1 MSKKITFSD
10 DARNKLADGV
20 DKLANAVTATLGP
33 SGRNVIIEQEMGMP
47 SSTKDGVTVAKSIEL
62 KDKVENLGAQ
72 IVKQA
77 AIKTAE
83 QAGDG
88 TTTSTLLAQSI
99 LTEGLDRMQKG
110 SNVVDIKRGI
120 DEAVEHITSYLG
132 IESKDI
138 TDEEQLKQI
147 ATISANND
155 DEVGELISTA
165 MDKVGQ
171 DGVVTIEES
180 KTGETYLET
189 VEGIQFDR
197 GYKSPYFVTDN
208 NSMQAVLQDPLI
220 LITDKGLTQV
230 KELLPILEGVSNQNK
245 SLLIIA
251 DNVGGEALST
261 LVVNKMR
268 GILNCVAVQAPDFG
282 DRKKATLED
291 IAVLTGGKV
300 VSSEK
305 GMRLDKF
312 DPSWLG
318 SANKVTVGKDT
329 TTIIDAQGEAVDIQV
344 RIEEIKSQIDE
355 SNSPFEKETLQG
367 RLAKFVGGV
376 AVVHVGG
383 HTEVEMK
390 EKKDRVDDALHATKA
405 AIEEGILPG
414 GGTALLKAAL
424 WLADSLGNELD
435 DAPKPEGDKLTG
447 YDIVINAIEQPFFKI
462 LLNAGYTQDEIGEI
476 ELRIKEE
483 GSFWFGYNPRED
495 DYYDM
500 FIEGIIDPTKVTRL
514 ALENAASVA
523 GTLLITEAVVSKG
536 KEKKNAA
543 PGVDP
548 NMLLG

>member
-1 MSKKITFSD
+1 MSKKITFSK

-318 SANKVTVGKDT
+318 SANKITVGKDT
-329 TTIIDAQGEAVDIQV
+329 TTIIDAQGEAADIQV

-424 WLADSLGNELD
+424 WLADSLDNELD
-435 DAPKPEGDKLTG
+435 DSPKPEGDKLTG

-462 LLNAGYTQDEIGEI
+462 LVNAGYSQDEIGDI

-500 FIEGIIDPTKVTRL
+500 FNEGIIDPTKVTRL

-543 PGVDP
+543 QGVDP

>member
-1 MSKKITFSD
+1 MSKKITFSK

-99 LTEGLDRMQKG
+99 LSEGLERIQKG
-110 SNVVDIKRGI
+110 SNAVDIKRGI

-245 SLLIIA
+245 SLLIIG
-251 DNVGGEALST
+251 DNIGGEALST

-329 TTIIDAQGEAVDIQV
+329 TTIIDAQGDVNDIKV

-383 HTEVEMK
+383 HTEVEIK

-435 DAPKPEGDKLTG
+435 DSPKPEGDKLTG

-462 LLNAGYTQDEIGEI
+462 LVNAGYSKDEIGEI
-476 ELRIKEE
+476 ELRVKEE

-500 FIEGIIDPTKVTRL
+500 FNEGIIDPTKVTRL

-543 PGVDP
+543 QGVDP